1 MAGMPYGGSPAMMKT
16 PMGAVVL
23 VEALG
28 AVGLARGVKNQ
39 CGDERGRVQELED
52 PFWRTTGPGRL
63 HI

>member
-1 MAGMPYGGSPAMMKT
+1 MMKT

-28 AVGLARGVKNQ
+28 AVRLARGVKNQ
-39 CGDERGRVQELED
+39 CCDERGRVQELED